1 MVKLNSYEKKEVI
14 RCFKEN
20 GYEVLNK
27 NKLFTYLENNGAT
40 YTADKCDVIDQWIE
54 LMCCNVPRDCLDE
67 DYIIRN
73 DNDWEELSKMR
84 FINTYRLFEDDY
96 ATNELIKQNII
107 KEE

>member
-1 MVKLNSYEKKEVI
+1 MVKLNSHEKKEVI

-20 GYEVLNK
+20 GYEILDE

-40 YTADKCDVIDQWIE
+40 YVANKYDVIDQWIE
-54 LMCCNVPRDCLDE
+54 LTCCNIPKDCLDE

-73 DNDWEELSKMR
+73 DDDWEELSAMR
-84 FINTYRLFEDDY
+84 FINIYRLFEDDY
-96 ATNELIKQNII
+96 ATNELVEQNII